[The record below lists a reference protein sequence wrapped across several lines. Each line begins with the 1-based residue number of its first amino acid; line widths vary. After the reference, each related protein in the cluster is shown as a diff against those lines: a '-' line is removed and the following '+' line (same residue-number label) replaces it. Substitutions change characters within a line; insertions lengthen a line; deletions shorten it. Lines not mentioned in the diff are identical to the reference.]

1 MNIGIVND
9 LRIARESLR
18 SIIDGA
24 PDLEV
29 AWVAEDGQ
37 QAVELCD
44 RNPPDLILMD
54 LIMPV
59 MDGVEATRRISQS
72 HACPI
77 LIVTASVGA
86 NSSQVYASMNHGAID
101 AAVTPPMEG
110 VGREAAVQSLLAKI
124 DSIGQLIGKGRAR
137 GGAVPTAGEPRGRE
151 GRFPR
156 ILAIGSSNGGPHA
169 LAHVL
174 GKLDHDLPAAVVVV
188 QHIDESY
195 ADGLVKCLDGQT
207 RLQVGAAEEGAYPE
221 AGAVHVAVRNK
232 NLILDGSGQ
241 FHYSLRP
248 AATAY
253 SPSVDVFYRSLLPL
267 RHEDVVAVLLTG
279 MGDDG
284 AQGMLELRQAGCH
297 TIAQDEAT
305 SVSYGMPRRAAELNA
320 AVEILPL
327 QQIPYTLNWYYSSSK
342 FHSRR

>member
-253 SPSVDVFYRSLLPL
+253 SPSVDVLLPEPAATAP
-267 RHEDVVAVLLTG
+267 RGRGRSAADR